1 MEQNLKNKF
10 VSNLSYAFIAQIVA
24 MMMSLGVNFIL
35 PKYIGEL
42 DFSYWQLF
50 IFYTQYIPFLH
61 LGINDGVYLR
71 YGGENIEELNKK
83 AVKSQLLV
91 AFLYQLVFSI
101 IICIVSSIVMS
112 DWTRYQ
118 VVFLAVLFFLV
129 YTVQNYLGYVF
140 QAINET
146 YIYSKSVLISR
157 IIFLSIIFANIFMFH
172 QKSFFPFSLGY
183 IISFSISLAYLAVKG
198 KSILFEGLL
207 PILETLKELKLS
219 ISAGSKLML
228 ANIASMLI
236 LGIGR
241 QFIDMKWGILEF
253 GKISFAIT
261 ITNFVLT
268 FIQQIGMVM
277 FPMLRKVSREQQRNI
292 YILCRDALFLIL
304 PIIYIGYF
312 PLAYILNLWLP
323 EYRISVRYLILLLP
337 ICFFDTKMQM
347 LCNTYLKVLREE
359 AVLFKINIVSMVISL
374 LLTGIGVWI
383 FNDLNIVVISMTFA
397 IALRSF
403 IAELYL
409 EKQMFINNYSCIL
422 LECLFTIVF
431 IVVTWNIGNM
441 IAFSIIVST
450 YFVLISFN
458 TKKLKKLILLREEY
472 HY

>member
-1 MEQNLKNKF
+1 MEQHLKNKF

-71 YGGENIEELNKK
+71 YGGKSVDELDKA
-83 AVKSQLLV
+83 AVKSQLIG
-91 AFLYQLVFSI
+91 AFLYQMAFCI
-101 IICIVSSIVMS
+101 AICIGATVIVSDV
-112 DWTRYQ
+112 TRNQ
-118 VVFLAVLFFLV
+118 VIFLAVLFFGV
-129 YTVQNYLGYVF
+129 YTVQNYLGYIF
-140 QAINET
+140 QAINDT

-157 IIFLSIIFANIFMFH
+157 IFFLLIIFANIFIFH
-172 QKSFFPFSLGY
+172 QKSFLLFAFGY
-183 IISFSISLAYLAVKG
+183 IIAFSISLAYLAF
-198 KSILFEGLL
+198 KSREFFSARLL
-207 PILETLKELKLS
+207 PILATIKELKLS

-268 FIQQIGMVM
+268 FIQQIGLVM
-277 FPMLRKVSREQQRNI
+277 FPMLRKVNKEQQRNI
-292 YILCRDALFLIL
+292 YILCRDGLFLIL
-304 PIIYIGYF
+304 PIIYIGFF
-312 PLAYILNLWLP
+312 PLAFILALWLP
-323 EYRISVRYLILLLP
+323 EYQISVRYLILLLP

-359 AVLFKINIVSMVISL
+359 AVLFKINIISMIISL
-374 LLTGIGVWI
+374 ALTGIGALI
-383 FNDLNIVVISMTFA
+383 FNNLIIVVISMTFA
-397 IALRSF
+397 IAMRSY

-409 EKQMFINNYSCIL
+409 EKQMHINNYSCML
-422 LECLFTIVF
+422 QESLFSVLFMLVAWNTNYIIAFSLIVLTYFVF
-431 IVVTWNIGNM
+431 IVC
-441 IAFSIIVST
+441 
-450 YFVLISFN
+450 N
-458 TKKLKKLILLREEY
+458 TKKLKKIILLRE
-472 HY
+472 